1 MSDWSRPRYDLRS
14 EMYRLRR
21 SVEQRRVSPW
31 LIFFV
36 GVLVGGFF
44 F

>member
-1 MSDWSRPRYDLRS
+1 MSDWSNSRYDLRA
-14 EMYRLRR
+14 EMHRLRR
-21 SVEQRRVSPW
+21 AVEQRRVSPW
-31 LIFFV
+31 LIFAV